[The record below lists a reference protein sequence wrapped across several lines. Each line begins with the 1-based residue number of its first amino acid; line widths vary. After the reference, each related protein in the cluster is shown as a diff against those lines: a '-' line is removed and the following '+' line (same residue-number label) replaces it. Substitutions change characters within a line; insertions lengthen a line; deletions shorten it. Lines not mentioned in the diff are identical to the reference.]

1 MTLYTY
7 RAVANGLRTDHP
19 IPDLPF
25 VDDQH
30 IPVQDPAAIEAIGRH
45 KGEGMHGRTDKCKDG
60 GWMAFTTDPLRHD
73 LAWVVRWHPEHGRS
87 VIVYRDLDGPAIHT
101 VLMFMTP
108 TALLFR
114 SGGYWWDGATWYRP
128 GQLWDGATEEYYQRP
143 VPAAVT
149 VTAEDLLQGGNP
161 ARARLLSIT
170 ELDVDAAPSGRWRDD
185 LALWA
190 SRRHG
195 SLTDS
200 TVTLAAPELTGDQL
214 VSVTEMAQI
223 AGIGAS
229 TLRAYVSRGEG
240 DVPLPQATVH
250 GRSVWAR
257 PVAEE
262 WAEQR
267 RRSHDGL
274 IEAVS
279 AKREDSTLPAGV
291 TEVWTRFSR
300 TFFSRLW
307 EHPTW
312 RKRWALRWRTESAV
326 QEVAE
331 TLSWDVAANL
341 TQIVPVHDLAAAIRQ
356 SVLHE
361 FANDQ
366 ARERSIRQDL
376 DITGDSPYD
385 QHVAIGLQ
393 IANLL
398 DWLIR
403 HAPAVAGHAIQEIIG
418 EAERELGIPRPVSE
432 DAIRT
437 ALALDGTLDEETREG
452 FLHRVLTPEAHRE
465 G

>member
-1 MTLYTY
+1 MALYTY

-19 IPDLPF
+19 IPGLPF

-45 KGEGMHGRTDKCKDG
+45 KGEGMHGRKDECKYG

-73 LAWVVRWHPEHGRS
+73 LGWVVRWHPEHGRS
-87 VIVYRDLDGPAIHT
+87 VVVYRNQDGPAVHT
-101 VLMFMTP
+101 VLMFMAP

-114 SGGYWWDGATWYRP
+114 AGGYWWDGTTWYRP
-128 GQLWDGATEEYYQRP
+128 GQLWDGPSEKYYQRS

-149 VTAEDLLQGGNP
+149 VTAPDLLQGGDP

-170 ELDVDAAPSGRWRDD
+170 ELDVDAAPPGRWRDD

-190 SRRHG
+190 SHRDG
-195 SLTDS
+195 NLTDS
-200 TVTLAAPELTGDQL
+200 VVTLAAPELTGDQL
-214 VSVTEMAQI
+214 VGVTEMAQA

-250 GRSVWAR
+250 GRNMWAR

-274 IEAVS
+274 IEAVA
-279 AKREDSTLPAGV
+279 AKREDSTLPTGIA
-291 TEVWTRFSR
+291 EVWTRFSR
-300 TFFSRLW
+300 AFFSRLW

-312 RKRWALRWRTESAV
+312 RKRWALRWRTEAAV
-326 QEVAE
+326 REVAE
-331 TLSWDVAANL
+331 TLSWDVAADL
-341 TQIVPVHDLAAAIRQ
+341 TRLVPIHDLAVTTRQ
-356 SVLHE
+356 AVLHE
-361 FANDQ
+361 FADDQ
-366 ARERSIRQDL
+366 AREREIRQDL
-376 DITGDSPYD
+376 NIAGDPPYD
-385 QHVAIGLQ
+385 QFVAISPQ
-393 IANLL
+393 IANIL

-403 HAPAVAGHAIQEIIG
+403 HDPATAGHAIQEIIG
-418 EAERELGIPRPVSE
+418 ESERGLSIPRQVSE

-437 ALALDGTLDEETREG
+437 ALALDGTLDEKTRND
-452 FLHRVLTPEAHRE
+452 FLHRVLTPETSST
-465 G
+465 